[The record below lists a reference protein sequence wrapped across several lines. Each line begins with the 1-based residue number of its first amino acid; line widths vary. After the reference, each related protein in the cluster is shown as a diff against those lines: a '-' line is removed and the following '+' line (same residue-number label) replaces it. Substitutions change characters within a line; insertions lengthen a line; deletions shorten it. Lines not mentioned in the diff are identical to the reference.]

1 MTTTQSTAE
10 RVPHS
15 PWKRLRKHA
24 VRTAGALGLA
34 GAMLAPATMPAATA
48 FDGGPPASDNAADHA
63 GARGAENASQNS
75 AHHTDRLPEFRTAA
89 QSAEGPKDTTAVMF
103 QWTWNSI
110 ARECRETLGPAGYG
124 YVQTSPTQEHIQG
137 EQWWT
142 HYQPVSY
149 QIESRLGT
157 REEFAD
163 MVTECN
169 DAGVKVIADVVINH
183 MTGQQEGVGWAGSE
197 FTHTDYPGTYSSDD
211 FHNHGCEVEDY
222 TDRWQVQEC
231 DLLGLADLKTSSD
244 YVQSRIAEHLEDLI
258 DLGVEGFRIDAVKHI
273 SADDLTGILDRVD
286 LTDIYVVSE
295 VIRGG
300 GEPIQPE
307 EYQHLGDVHEF
318 TWGRKLKEAFDGG
331 DIHWLL
337 SGEGIGETWEGF
349 IADEHAGTF
358 VDNHDTERNGET
370 LSYKDGEAYRLA
382 QAFTLAW
389 PYGMPAVHSGY
400 SFSDYDAGPVQHE
413 DGRIRDAVCGEE
425 NWTCIHAQTEV
436 ANMVGF
442 RNAVGDA
449 PVTDTWTNDSHAL
462 AFGRGDQGFL
472 VANRGPNSVQHT
484 WQTSLPA
491 GEYCNVYTGSATSEG
506 CSGETVTVAADG
518 TFSAHVGPDSAVALH
533 VGATPASGDGDGDGD
548 GSTPPEERELSLFYA
563 TDWETPYVH
572 YQVGDGEWTDA
583 PGEALTEVCEG
594 WAHTEIDLGTART
607 ITAAFNDGGDA
618 WDNNAGEDYTIGS
631 GVIQL
636 ADGQLAEGDPCEAQ
650 PAPGEDPDLTVYY
663 ETGWENPRIHYQVG
677 DGGWTDVPGVA
688 MAEACE
694 GWFRADIQLDDAD
707 GITAAFNDGAGTWDN
722 NDHQDYSIAAGEQQV
737 SEGEVTAGN
746 PC

>member
-1 MTTTQSTAE
+1 MTPALKPSTTA
-10 RVPHS
+10 RHHL
-15 PWKRLRKHA
+15 WKRLRSG
-24 VRTAGALGLA
+24 VLPALATVGLA
-34 GAMLAPATMPAATA
+34 GALLAPAAASPAEAA
-48 FDGGPPASDNAADHA
+48 EPPSSPPGHQQAADRA
-63 GARGAENASQNS
+63 AEQS
-75 AHHTDRLPEFRTAA
+75 AHHTDRVPEHASSPLTL
-89 QSAEGPKDTTAVMF
+89 SAEGDRDTTAVLF
-103 QWTWNSI
+103 QWTWDSI
-110 ARECRETLGPAGYG
+110 ARECRDTLGPAGYG

-137 EQWWT
+137 DQWWT

-157 REEFAD
+157 REQFAN
-163 MVTECN
+163 MVSECN

-183 MTGQQEGVGWAGSE
+183 MTGQEEGVGWAGSE
-197 FTHTDYPGTYSSDD
+197 FTHTNYPGTYSPED

-231 DLLGLADLKTSSD
+231 DLLGLADLKTSAD
-244 YVQSRIAEHLEDLI
+244 YVQSRIAEHLDDLVS
-258 DLGVEGFRIDAVKHI
+258 LGVEGFRIDAVKHI
-273 SADDLTGILDRVD
+273 SADDLTGILDKVDD
-286 LTDIYVVSE
+286 LTGIYIVSE

-337 SGEGIGETWEGF
+337 SGGGIGEGWDGF
-349 IADEHAGTF
+349 IDAEHAGTF

-370 LSYKDGEAYRLA
+370 LSYKDGDVHRLA

-400 SFSDYDAGPVQHE
+400 AFDDYDVGPVLE
-413 DGRIRDAVCGEE
+413 SDGRVRDAVCGEE
-425 NWTCIHAQTEV
+425 NWTCVHAQTEV

-449 PVTDTWTNDSHAL
+449 EVTDTWTNDSHAL
-462 AFGRGDQGFL
+462 AFGRGDRGFL
-472 VANRGPNSVQHT
+472 VVNRGPNSLQET

-491 GEYCNVYTGSATSEG
+491 GEYCNVYTGGATDDG
-506 CSGETVTVAADG
+506 CAGETVTVDADG
-518 TFSAHVGPDSAVALH
+518 TFSAHVGPNSAVALH
-533 VGATPASGDGDGDGD
+533 VGATPSSGGGNEPTD
-548 GSTPPEERELSLFYA
+548 PEDRELSLFYA
-563 TDWETPYVH
+563 TDWDAAHVH
-572 YQVGDGEWTDA
+572 HQVGDGEWTEA
-583 PGEALTEVCEG
+583 PGLEMTEVCEG
-594 WAHTEIDLGTART
+594 WFHADIDLGAART
-607 ITAAFNDGGDA
+607 ITAAFNDGGDT

-631 GVIQL
+631 GVIQV
-636 ADGQLAEGDPCEAQ
+636 ADGELAEGDPCEAQ
-650 PAPGEDPDLTVYY
+650 PAPGEDPDLTVFY

-707 GITAAFNDGAGTWDN
+707 GITAAFNDGAGSWDN
-722 NDHQDYSIAAGEQQV
+722 NDDQDYSIGAGEQQV
-737 SEGEVTAGN
+737 SDGEVTAGN